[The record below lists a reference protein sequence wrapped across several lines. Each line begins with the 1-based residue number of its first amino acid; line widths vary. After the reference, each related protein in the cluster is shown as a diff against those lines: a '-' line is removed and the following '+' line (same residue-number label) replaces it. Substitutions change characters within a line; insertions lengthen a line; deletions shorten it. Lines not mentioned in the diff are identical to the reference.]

1 VIIVVKLSLKL
12 LSLFCSLGDNG
23 LVVVPK
29 LLGGFVT
36 VAVGAGGGKILLLF
50 DSTDRLGS
58 LTTGWIGSE
67 VGRTPKIRYH
77 CYIFERQYKWISVNK
92 IL

>member
-1 VIIVVKLSLKL
+1 VIIVVKFSLKL

-36 VAVGAGGGKILLLF
+36 VTVGAGGCGGGGKILLLF
-50 DSTDRLGS
+50 DSTDRFGS
-58 LTTGWIGSE
+58 LTTG
-67 VGRTPKIRYH
+67 
-77 CYIFERQYKWISVNK
+77 
-92 IL
+92 

>member
-29 LLGGFVT
+29 LLGGLVT
-36 VAVGAGGGKILLLF
+36 VAVGASGGGKILLLF

-58 LTTGWIGSE
+58 LTTG
-67 VGRTPKIRYH
+67 
-77 CYIFERQYKWISVNK
+77 
-92 IL
+92 

>member
-23 LVVVPK
+23 LVVIPK
-29 LLGGFVT
+29 LLGGLVT
-36 VAVGAGGGKILLLF
+36 VAVGAGGGGKILLLF

-58 LTTGWIGSE
+58 LTTG
-67 VGRTPKIRYH
+67 
-77 CYIFERQYKWISVNK
+77 
-92 IL
+92 